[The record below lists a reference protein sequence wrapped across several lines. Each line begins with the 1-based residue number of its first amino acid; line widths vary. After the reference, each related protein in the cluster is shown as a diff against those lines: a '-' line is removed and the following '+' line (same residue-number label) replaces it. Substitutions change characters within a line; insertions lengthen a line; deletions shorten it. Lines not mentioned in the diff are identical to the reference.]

1 VTAGRVLAR
10 RYARALFLAAR
21 AAGKVERA
29 QADLALVEQVM
40 TQVPQLREILG
51 GVAVPRP
58 RQRELLR
65 RIFEGRVDG
74 AVMNLLLVLLDER
87 RLRLLDQI
95 VREYRIMA
103 EESRGIALVQV
114 ISARPLS
121 PPAEE
126 ALRQGL
132 ERKLGRR
139 VRMESTVD
147 PALVGGVQVKIGD
160 TLYDGSVRGQLR
172 RLQERMVH
180 GASGPRG
187 WWG

>member
-1 VTAGRVLAR
+1 MTAGRVLAR

-29 QADLALVEQVM
+29 EADLVLVQDIFG
-40 TQVPQLREILG
+40 QVPELRQILG

-65 RIFEGRVDG
+65 RIFAGRVDDL
-74 AVMNLLLVLLDER
+74 VLNLLLLLLDER

-95 VREYRIMA
+95 AREFRIMA
-103 EESRGIALVQV
+103 DEARGIALVEV

-121 PPAEE
+121 GPAEE

-139 VRMESTVD
+139 VRMECRVD

-160 TLYDGSVRGQLR
+160 TLYDGSVRGQLE
-172 RLQERMVH
+172 RLRERM
-180 GASGPRG
+180 AARA
-187 WWG
+187 

>member
-21 AAGKVERA
+21 AAGRLERA
-29 QADLALVEQVM
+29 EADLVVVQDVFG
-40 TQVPQLREILG
+40 QVPELRQILG

-65 RIFEGRVDG
+65 QIFAGRVDDL
-74 AVMNLLLVLLDER
+74 VLNLLLLLLDER
-87 RLRLLDQI
+87 RLRLLDQ
-95 VREYRIMA
+95 VTREFRIMA
-103 EESRGIALVQV
+103 DEARGIALVEV

-121 PPAEE
+121 RPAEE
-126 ALRQGL
+126 ALKRGL

-139 VRMESTVD
+139 VRMECRVD

-160 TLYDGSVRGQLR
+160 TLYDGSVRGQLE
-172 RLQERMVH
+172 RLRERM
-180 GASGPRG
+180 AARA
-187 WWG
+187 